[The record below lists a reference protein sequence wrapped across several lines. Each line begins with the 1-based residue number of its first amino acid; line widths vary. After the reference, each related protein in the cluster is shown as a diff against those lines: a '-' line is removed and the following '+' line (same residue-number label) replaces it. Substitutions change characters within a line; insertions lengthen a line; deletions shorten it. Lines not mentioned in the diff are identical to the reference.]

1 MDGSPKKAKSFTRR
15 AFIQSVGG
23 GAVGAGVVSRLLGK
37 EPGPLPSGP
46 GEMEIFEKKRIALTV
61 NGRTVVFDAE
71 PRETLLQALRERL
84 RLTSAKRVCGRGEC
98 GGCTVLLN
106 GRPVYACHLLAV
118 QADGAE
124 ILTVEGLA
132 GRGKLHPVQQ
142 SFIDKDGY
150 QCGFC
155 TPGFILASVALLN
168 RNKQPSFDEIRT
180 GLSGNLC
187 RCGNYQKIY
196 AAVDSAAE
204 VMRRG

>member
-37 EPGPLPSGP
+37 EPDPLPSGP

-84 RLTSAKRVCGRGEC
+84 RLTGAKRVCNRGEC

-132 GRGKLHPVQQ
+132 DRGKLHPVQQ
-142 SFIDKDGY
+142 AFIDKDGY

-168 RNKQPSFDEIRT
+168 KNKQPSFGEIRA

-196 AAVDSAAE
+196 AAVGAAAE
-204 VMRRG
+204 AVRRG